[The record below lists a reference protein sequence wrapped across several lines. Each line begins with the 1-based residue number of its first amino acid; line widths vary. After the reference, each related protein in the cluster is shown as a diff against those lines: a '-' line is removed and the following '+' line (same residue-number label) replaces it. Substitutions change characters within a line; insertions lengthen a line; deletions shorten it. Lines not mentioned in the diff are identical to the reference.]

1 MDEILAQ
8 QRILIVDDAP
18 ENIDILGNALAG
30 YKRSVALNGE
40 KALQRAMSDIPP
52 DLILLDVMMPG
63 IDGYEVC
70 RQLKA
75 DEHTRDIPVIF
86 VTSKGEVEDETLG
99 FALGAVDY
107 ITKPISVPIVQA
119 RVKTHLMLKLARE
132 KLQQEQA
139 LSERLLLNILPEPIA
154 SRLKQGEK
162 TIADDYPEVTVLFA
176 DIVNFTAL
184 SSQMTPARVIA
195 ILNQIFSVCDQLVE
209 KYRLEK
215 IKTIGDAYM
224 VVGGLPQPRFDHT
237 EAIADMA
244 LEMKHEIAA
253 LTDDAGQPLSIRIG
267 IATGPV
273 VAGVIG
279 SAKFSYDVWGD
290 TVNTASR
297 MESQG
302 CAGCIQVTAETY
314 ERLRDKYQFESR
326 GIIQVKNKGE
336 MTTYFLT
343 EKNQV

>member
-1 MDEILAQ
+1 MDEKLAQ

-40 KALQRAMSDIPP
+40 KALQRATSDIPP

-139 LSERLLLNILPEPIA
+139 LSEMLLLNILPAPIA

-195 ILNQIFSVCDQLVE
+195 ILNQIFSVCDQLAE

-224 VVGGLPQPRFDHT
+224 VVGGLPQPRLDHA

-302 CAGCIQVTAETY
+302 CSGCIQVTAETY
-314 ERLRDKYQFESR
+314 ERLRDKYEFESR

-343 EKNQV
+343 GKNQD